1 MSTTFDIDVR
11 AALERR
17 RGDWKRIAK
26 DSGVSYSWLSKF
38 ANHKIAN
45 PGFDTLKAVHAVTM
59 AAAEQ
64 LDDLA
69 QAEIHEDDTGRDEGE
84 QQ

>member
-1 MSTTFDIDVR
+1 MKEV
-11 AALERR
+11 
-17 RGDWKRIAK
+17 
-26 DSGVSYSWLSKF
+26 
-38 ANHKIAN
+38 
-45 PGFDTLKAVHAVTM
+45 KAVGIVAYRYDKL

>member
-1 MSTTFDIDVR
+1 MSRCKKCGSFAINPSAHGRADGVDLDLCDVCYWR
-11 AALERR
+11 TRYDKL
-17 RGDWKRIAK
+17 
-26 DSGVSYSWLSKF
+26 
-38 ANHKIAN
+38 
-45 PGFDTLKAVHAVTM
+45 

>member
-1 MSTTFDIDVR
+1 MAVGIP
-11 AALERR
+11 
-17 RGDWKRIAK
+17 K
-26 DSGVSYSWLSKF
+26 DE
-38 ANHKIAN
+38 
-45 PGFDTLKAVHAVTM
+45 LKAYFEEAASWERDKL

>member
-1 MSTTFDIDVR
+1 MSRCKCGSFAINPSAHGRADGVDLDLCDVCYWR
-11 AALERR
+11 TRYDKL
-17 RGDWKRIAK
+17 
-26 DSGVSYSWLSKF
+26 
-38 ANHKIAN
+38 
-45 PGFDTLKAVHAVTM
+45 

-64 LDDLA
+64 A